1 MVLLKVNSEK
11 QEVEVAP
18 GGGVEGQHPG
28 SREWSAQEQ
37 GARMPQVPLGLQSG
51 EVPVFTDSRK
61 TTGNNKLGLHV
72 AIIWHNTIRHFFFFP
87 LFKYK
92 ATCQHIK
99 NWSSV
104 TSLQITKEFL
114 AKEQWII

>member
-37 GARMPQVPLGLQSG
+37 GAA
-51 EVPVFTDSRK
+51 DA
-61 TTGNNKLGLHV
+61 TGAPG
-72 AIIWHNTIRHFFFFP
+72 APERGGT
-87 LFKYK
+87 
-92 ATCQHIK
+92 
-99 NWSSV
+99 SV
-104 TSLQITKEFL
+104 HRQQENYR
-114 AKEQWII
+114 EQ